1 LLLLLSATAL
11 AGLAV
16 VVGVIRLGDRKWE
29 EMERK
34 VRELQAEFEARSCR
48 RPPLRAGAEP
58 GNATADYEK
67 AALPLASVN
76 WLVSGSPIRTY
87 LGGEGAVD
95 AKEVESILGRYE
107 TSLELFRRA
116 GRKEMGQ
123 ALLDWGRGGIRFT
136 PSLLVCLVEARAR
149 LYVDSGRYRE
159 GMDLFLDMAQLGGD
173 VARNGDV
180 SAGLAGLNIQGT
192 AFHGLKGL
200 LVAGR
205 LGSNDVM
212 EMSRALEVLDQSF
225 PSASDALINDLML
238 LGITFQNTRS
248 TAKLRSAYTG
258 FEEPVHPLALVKG
271 VALPDRLLMANAF
284 LFEFPLVQ
292 HAIEADRLPWSQ
304 ARAIHSSIDEEII
317 AAHSSTLRPVY
328 GSRLRGVSQIP
339 RDFRERRAQ
348 LRLLRA
354 AAHFAATGEVQA
366 LSDPF
371 GSDLRYRQEGSALI
385 VWSVGPDGVDDHGD
399 ARREKSW
406 RPAPDAGRS
415 KDLVLTVHR

>member
-1 LLLLLSATAL
+1 MNPAERFPEAISGAPAKHIATAPGTLSLVSASHSASRRFRKALLLLLSATAL

-159 GMDLFLDMAQLGGD
+159 GLDLFLDMAQ
-173 VARNGDV
+173 
-180 SAGLAGLNIQGT
+180 
-192 AFHGLKGL
+192 
-200 LVAGR
+200 
-205 LGSNDVM
+205 
-212 EMSRALEVLDQSF
+212 
-225 PSASDALINDLML
+225 
-238 LGITFQNTRS
+238 
-248 TAKLRSAYTG
+248 
-258 FEEPVHPLALVKG
+258 
-271 VALPDRLLMANAF
+271 
-284 LFEFPLVQ
+284 
-292 HAIEADRLPWSQ
+292 
-304 ARAIHSSIDEEII
+304 
-317 AAHSSTLRPVY
+317 
-328 GSRLRGVSQIP
+328 
-339 RDFRERRAQ
+339 
-348 LRLLRA
+348 
-354 AAHFAATGEVQA
+354 
-366 LSDPF
+366 
-371 GSDLRYRQEGSALI
+371 
-385 VWSVGPDGVDDHGD
+385 
-399 ARREKSW
+399 
-406 RPAPDAGRS
+406 
-415 KDLVLTVHR
+415 